1 MGNDE
6 ATLPRLWR
14 KKHGEVG
21 PEDLSANLL
30 VQPMDWRPRSL
41 RLTAGLP
48 QSSVSSAMSC
58 QNAGKTQ
65 KFMPVRESSGE
76 YRLIHVKGWAA
87 PETKAAVEQAR
98 LLLEQA
104 ETVGE
109 TPEDPLLLFSVLF
122 WRCVLAR
129 TR

>member
-1 MGNDE
+1 MRSRPTDGRIACRCQGKRPISR
-6 ATLPRLWR
+6 ATTVRAASVIR
-14 KKHGEVG
+14 V
-21 PEDLSANLL
+21 
-30 VQPMDWRPRSL
+30 VSL
-41 RLTAGLP
+41 
-48 QSSVSSAMSC
+48 SC
-58 QNAGKTQ
+58 QNLGKTQ

-76 YRLIHVKGWAA
+76 YRLNHVKGWAA